1 MSHMVEKYL
10 TLAGKKTAADLNT
23 LGRKI
28 KEHLLSTIWQH
39 LTATE
44 SVIDT
49 VG

>member
-1 MSHMVEKYL
+1 MVIKCL
-10 TLAGKKTAADLNT
+10 TVAGRKAVADLNT

-28 KEHLLSTIWQH
+28 KEYLLSTIWQH

-49 VG
+49 VR